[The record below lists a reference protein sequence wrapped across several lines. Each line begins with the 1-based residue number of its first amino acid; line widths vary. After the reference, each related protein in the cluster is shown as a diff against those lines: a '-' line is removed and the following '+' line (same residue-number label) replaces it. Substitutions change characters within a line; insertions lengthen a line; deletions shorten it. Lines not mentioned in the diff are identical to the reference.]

1 LNTDANDT
9 NLFDLV
15 KGVKPKKGLLER
27 GGKNY
32 DRYNYILSKQERNI
46 KKTDSFEQQFVDLFF
61 TSTEE
66 LVKEKF
72 NF

>member
-1 LNTDANDT
+1 VEANDT

-15 KGVKPKKGLLER
+15 KGIKPKTGFLEK

-32 DRYNYILSKQERNI
+32 DRYNFMLSKMEPQI
-46 KKTDSFEQQFVDLFF
+46 KKTNSFEQQFMDLFY
-61 TSTEE
+61 TTTEE